1 MAAGRLPKTGTLS
14 VNDINVAFYG
24 SPPSNNSLSSAIDD
38 ICHLSKPKGINDLRG
53 CPYCQICV
61 GHDVHTYCNSFEWEA
76 SADARNKRPACLTII
91 PYETFTVVS
100 QPTWICITDFG
111 ATSFKL
117 APQSAY
123 PSSSRFGVIRVCD
136 INKKYNPIDICVSQR
151 R

>member
-1 MAAGRLPKTGTLS
+1 MAAGNLPSTGSLS

-24 SPPSNNSLSSAIDD
+24 SPPTNNSLSNAIDD

-61 GHDVHTYCNSFEWEA
+61 GNDVHTYCNSFGWEA
-76 SADARNKRPACLTII
+76 SADARNKRPAYLTII
-91 PYETFTVVS
+91 PYESFNVYS
-100 QPTWICITDFG
+100 QPSWICVTDFG

-123 PSSSRFGVIRVCD
+123 PSTNRQGLVCVCD
-136 INKKYNPIDICVSQR
+136 LNNVYNSIFICVSQR
-151 R
+151 C